1 MKPVFSTRCC
11 IAGALCALLLGSGSS
26 AAAAGAKPLTAIFLV
41 ARDGLSDP
49 YFGHSVVLVMNN
61 LGPGPVGIIINRP
74 TSVRVSHLFPDLKR
88 LAHVRDT
95 VYFGGPV
102 GIGSVWFLF
111 RARGSFP
118 HAVEVLHGVYLSADP
133 KLLLR
138 LLERHRPMQGLRIY
152 AGHAGWAPGQLQSE
166 IKRGFWTLRRADA
179 SAIFSGKAEY
189 PWPAPRTPHPGTRP
203 ASSQHL
209 TKTAVSRGARVL
221 QACGALKRNTQAAN
235 ASRYC
240 PRSRRVGS
248 SVSRPSASNFSCA
261 RKTSSSGCGIAKQLV
276 NSNAWRS

>member
-1 MKPVFSTRCC
+1 MKPVFIPKCC
-11 IAGALCALLLGSGSS
+11 IAGALCALLLGSGWSAP
-26 AAAAGAKPLTAIFLV
+26 AAAKSLTAIFLV
-41 ARDGLSDP
+41 ARGDLSDP

-74 TSVRVSHLFPDLKR
+74 TPVPVSRLFPDLKR

-102 GIGSVWFLF
+102 EMDSVWFLF
-111 RARGSFP
+111 RARGTFP
-118 HAVEVLHGVYLSADP
+118 HAAEVLHGVYLSADP
-133 KLLLR
+133 GLLLR

-179 SAIFSGKAEY
+179 SAIFSGKAAY
-189 PWPAPRTPHPGTRP
+189 PWPAPRTAHPGARP
-203 ASSQHL
+203 ASRQHL
-209 TKTAVSRGARVL
+209 TDTAVSRGARAL
-221 QACGALKRNTQAAN
+221 QVRGALKRNTQAAN

-276 NSNAWRS
+276 NSKAWRS